1 MPGSSSDLPTEK
13 GMGSTDRGLGSFIAG
28 ALGGGG
34 RPQQGYSSGGY
45 GGGGY
50 GYSNNYNNQ
59 NYNQGYNQQ
68 GYNQNYNQ
76 NYGQQHSGT
85 FNSFRKS
92 GGTTGWDETTN
103 INVMC

>member
-1 MPGSSSDLPTEK
+1 MSDSSSDLPTEK
-13 GMGSTDRGLGSFIAG
+13 GMGSTDRGLGSFVAG

-45 GGGGY
+45 G
-50 GYSNNYNNQ
+50 YSNNYN
-59 NYNQGYNQQ
+59 Q

-85 FNSFRKS
+85 FVSLRKS
-92 GGTTGWDETTN
+92 G
-103 INVMC
+103 